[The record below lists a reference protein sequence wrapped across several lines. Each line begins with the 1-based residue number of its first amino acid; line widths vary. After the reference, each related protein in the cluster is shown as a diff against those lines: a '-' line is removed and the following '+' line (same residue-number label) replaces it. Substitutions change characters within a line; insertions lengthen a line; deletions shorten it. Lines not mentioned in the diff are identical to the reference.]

1 MPHPDTA
8 LRLVHLYPD
17 FLGCYGQRGNAQVL
31 TQRCRWRG
39 IAVERLEL
47 EIGAAIPSQADLY
60 LLAGGDTAGV
70 AAVAEALRQQRGL
83 LQAAEHGAVILAI
96 GSGLQLL
103 GESIQLLTGEWVSGL
118 GLLPLQ
124 ARPAEQR
131 RFGPVIGE
139 PMIPIEA
146 PLLGFEDHQMM
157 LTLPAGTQP
166 ISSLQLGEG
175 NGHGLRH
182 EGVRYGGGWG
192 TNLRG
197 PVLALNPS
205 LADHLLAQL
214 LGALEPLPLLAVD
227 RLRERFLREMPTTSG
242 AFPRR

>member
-1 MPHPDTA
+1 MTHPDTA

-17 FLGCYGQRGNAQVL
+17 FLGCYGQRGNVQIL
-31 TQRCRWRG
+31 SQRCRWRG

-47 EIGAAIPSQADLY
+47 EIGEAIPSQADLY

-83 LQAAEHGAVILAI
+83 LQAVERGAVILAI

-103 GESIQLLTGEWVSGL
+103 GESIQLLTGESIRGL

-124 ARPAEQR
+124 AHPAERR
-131 RFGPVIGE
+131 RFGAVVGQ
-139 PMIPIEA
+139 PMVPIES

-157 LTLPAGTQP
+157 LTLPPGSQP
-166 ISSLQLGEG
+166 IASLLLGEG
-175 NGHGLRH
+175 NGHGQRR
-182 EGVRYGGGWG
+182 EGLRYGGVWG

-205 LADHLLAQL
+205 LADQLLAQRVGPL
-214 LGALEPLPLLAVD
+214 APLPLLAVE
-227 RLRERFLREMPTTSG
+227 RLRARFWRELPTTGG